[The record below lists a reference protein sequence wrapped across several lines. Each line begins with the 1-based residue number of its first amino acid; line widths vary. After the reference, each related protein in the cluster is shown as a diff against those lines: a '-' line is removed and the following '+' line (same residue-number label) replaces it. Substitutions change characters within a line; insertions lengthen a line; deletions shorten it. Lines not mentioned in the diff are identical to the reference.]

1 MRARPVGVFW
11 NLLFGLAGEEDG
23 ASPDPRSAAAHD
35 AIPPHNPAYNGSM
48 TGRATGRL
56 QGDDLIGEVLRNME
70 EGLFRI
76 RRKTLVPAIYR
87 IYLNSGDYEP
97 FRDVVPFI
105 AGEIRTALDEKL
117 AAWNGTH
124 RKRASALLGKIG
136 MPEALGDTEYVRL
149 SDAWTVE
156 IYPDLDGQLQPGEIE
171 VYSELG
177 APPKSEYGAGSLTR
191 RIFPKDQAKE
201 QQNQTQTPDS
211 VPTAA
216 TAIPAQTSE
225 DAKPVDDK
233 DQTIGLAF
241 AYLRYADEQ
250 GPKTFEVTK
259 NQVVIG
265 RGGRSYWVDLKLDT
279 LPDVSREHC
288 RIRRDNETGR
298 FTIEDVSQFGT
309 AVNGKPV
316 GRNAAAEL
324 PRRATISLA
333 GVIDLQWEAV

>member
-1 MRARPVGVFW
+1 
-11 NLLFGLAGEEDG
+11 
-23 ASPDPRSAAAHD
+23 
-35 AIPPHNPAYNGSM
+35 M
-48 TGRATGRL
+48 TGRAAGRL

-87 IYLNSGDYEP
+87 IYLNSEDYEP

-136 MPEALGDTEYVRL
+136 MPEAIADTEYVRL

-177 APPKSEYGAGSLTR
+177 APQKSEYGAGSLTR
-191 RIFPKDQAKE
+191 RIFPKEQRNQQAP
-201 QQNQTQTPDS
+201 PDS
-211 VPTAA
+211 APTAA
-216 TAIPAQTSE
+216 TAIPVQTSE
-225 DAKPVDDK
+225 AAEPAHDDK

-241 AYLRYADEQ
+241 AYLRYVDEH
-250 GPKTFEVTK
+250 GPQTFEVTK

-265 RGGRSYWVDLKLDT
+265 RGGRSYWVDLKLET

-288 RIRRDNETGR
+288 RIRRDAETGR

-309 AVNGKPV
+309 AVNGKLV
-316 GRNAAAEL
+316 GRNASADL
-324 PRRATISLA
+324 PTRATLSLA
-333 GVIDLQWEAV
+333 GVIDLQWEQA